1 MFEYRDSH
9 LDRAAR
15 GVSTLL
21 PAFATHAFDFRAVLR
36 QKCAS
41 KAGHG
46 LGLCHDIC
54 HCTATRCQGEAYGGF
69 RCDCYVCDPFFALRR
84 LELMAR
90 DTRFAAVQLVFVGS
104 TTPS

>member
-1 MFEYRDSH
+1 MMKSSNTEILTWTALLVAFRRSCQH
-9 LDRAAR
+9 L
-15 GVSTLL
+15 
-21 PAFATHAFDFRAVLR
+21 AFDFRAVLR
-36 QKCAS
+36 QKRAS

-90 DTRFAAVQLVFVGS
+90 DTRFAAV
-104 TTPS
+104 